1 VITEASKHQIH
12 NFERAGDQQGE
23 RDRSDQL
30 PTNRVQREEREEATK
45 EEERMMRSKSI
56 LFVCALACAL
66 ALATGDPSNDDATLA
81 SGVSVKGEGSIF
93 VPFDRETLK
102 VEIEASSQDLSAG
115 SEVLN
120 AFEEKRANF
129 LAYLF
134 ENVTGLSEEN
144 VFPEAREFRIV
155 NDHSSNYTDVL
166 QASQAILID
175 TELEQEQ
182 SEPNFSQFRTGIES
196 ETDDDFIQQLQSE
209 IQGETFEGVST
220 ETFDYND
227 GGMKKYVSASAQQAV
242 QKELM
247 AQAFADAKQQAEMI
261 ANLSGMTL
269 GSVQTIHD
277 INYNNGM
284 WSYNTEFYEE
294 GDITQRNNQDLGE
307 TLGIQIEVTF
317 NLV

>member
-1 VITEASKHQIH
+1 MVTEASKHQIH

-129 LAYLF
+129 LTYLF
-134 ENVTGLSEEN
+134 EVRS
-144 VFPEAREFRIV
+144 
-155 NDHSSNYTDVL
+155 D
-166 QASQAILID
+166 
-175 TELEQEQ
+175 
-182 SEPNFSQFRTGIES
+182 
-196 ETDDDFIQQLQSE
+196 
-209 IQGETFEGVST
+209 
-220 ETFDYND
+220 
-227 GGMKKYVSASAQQAV
+227 
-242 QKELM
+242 
-247 AQAFADAKQQAEMI
+247 
-261 ANLSGMTL
+261 
-269 GSVQTIHD
+269 
-277 INYNNGM
+277 
-284 WSYNTEFYEE
+284 
-294 GDITQRNNQDLGE
+294 
-307 TLGIQIEVTF
+307 
-317 NLV
+317 

>member
-1 VITEASKHQIH
+1 
-12 NFERAGDQQGE
+12 
-23 RDRSDQL
+23 
-30 PTNRVQREEREEATK
+30 
-45 EEERMMRSKSI
+45 MRSKSI

-120 AFEEKRANF
+120 AFEENRANF

-134 ENVTGLSEEN
+134 EVRSDQTDVWKIRGLTPSLCLAFPLYRHLLCQNVTGLSEEN
-144 VFPEAREFRIV
+144 VFPEARKFGIV
-155 NDHSSNYTDVL
+155 NEDVSEPGSSSNYVDVL
-166 QASQAILID
+166 KASQAILID

-220 ETFDYND
+220 VEFDYND

-269 GSVQTIHD
+269 GSVRKFSHHLLHSSIH
-277 INYNNGM
+277 
-284 WSYNTEFYEE
+284 
-294 GDITQRNNQDLGE
+294 
-307 TLGIQIEVTF
+307 
-317 NLV
+317 